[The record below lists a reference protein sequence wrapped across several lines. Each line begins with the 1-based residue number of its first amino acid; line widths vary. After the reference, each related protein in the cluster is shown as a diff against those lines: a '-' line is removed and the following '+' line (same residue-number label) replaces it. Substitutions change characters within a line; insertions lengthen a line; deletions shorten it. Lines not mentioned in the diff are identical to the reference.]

1 MLNFIVN
8 NRKGNS
14 SCHDVRENQQKQQS
28 QRNVKQHVERPEKA
42 RKREKEK
49 PKAKAE
55 DVRAEREVPLKW
67 L

>member
-14 SCHDVRENQQKQQS
+14 SCHDVRENQQKQQN
-28 QRNVKQHVERPEKA
+28 QKDVKQHVEKPKKA
-42 RKREKEK
+42 KKREKEK
-49 PKAKAE
+49 LKAE
-55 DVRAEREVPLKW
+55 DVRAAREVPLKW